1 MPQLPF
7 SSLKDEDELH
17 EFCLLSGACTR
28 RSSLMLGPKAAAACR
43 EALIGG
49 LEKILEKHH
58 KRMLLDMQQWLD
70 SLDDQTAWDEK
81 TEQIAE
87 TGLSSLPCGS
97 LPSGSLKQS
106 RDSARRSS
114 AVISIDHVEAQ
125 VSWNLEV
132 RRMFVELEQFYTIL
146 VLKFGPAVLL
156 TNTFRLNS
164 LEGFG
169 SVVVCSQG
177 LGLKIVK

>member
-1 MPQLPF
+1 
-7 SSLKDEDELH
+7 
-17 EFCLLSGACTR
+17 
-28 RSSLMLGPKAAAACR
+28 MLAPKAAAACR

-114 AVISIDHVEAQ
+114 AVLIMDHVEAGALGISKN
-125 VSWNLEV
+125 VC
-132 RRMFVELEQFYTIL
+132 RIGTIL
-146 VLKFGPAVLL
+146 V
-156 TNTFRLNS
+156 
-164 LEGFG
+164 
-169 SVVVCSQG
+169 
-177 LGLKIVK
+177 

>member
-1 MPQLPF
+1 MTSSHFAIFRHVPQLPF

-114 AVISIDHVEAQ
+114 AAIRIDHVESQ
-125 VSWNLEV
+125 GSWNLEV
-132 RRMFVELEQFYTIL
+132 RRMCVELGQF
-146 VLKFGPAVLL
+146 
-156 TNTFRLNS
+156 
-164 LEGFG
+164 
-169 SVVVCSQG
+169 
-177 LGLKIVK
+177 